1 MTDPAETPK
10 TPETSDPPRAGF
22 VAVIGA
28 PNAGKSTL
36 VNRLVGAKVSIVTH
50 KVQTTRARVLGV
62 ALRGAS
68 QIALIDTP
76 GIFQPKRRLDR
87 AMVSAAWS
95 GADDADAVL
104 LLIDAAG
111 GIDEEVR
118 AILDGLAGHGYGP
131 ATQPGRRQAILALNK
146 VDAVKPPSLLKLAE
160 ELDAAGLFSEIFMIS
175 ALKGDGVEDLADRL
189 AALMPAGPWLYPED
203 QLSDMPQRLLAAE
216 VVREK
221 LYINV
226 HQEVPYALTVETER
240 WETTKDGGARVEAV
254 IYVERESQRSIILGK
269 GGQRIK
275 RIGQSAREELQEMFE
290 HPVHLFLFVKVRD
303 RWQDD
308 PERYRMWNLDF
319 NV

>member
-1 MTDPAETPK
+1 MSETPG
-10 TPETSDPPRAGF
+10 SDDQTRAGF

-62 ALRGAS
+62 ALHGAS

-104 LLIDAAG
+104 LLIDAVG
-111 GIDEEVR
+111 GLDDEVR
-118 AILDGLAGHGYGP
+118 AILDGLADHGYG
-131 ATQPGRRQAILALNK
+131 AGRRQAVLALNK
-146 VDAVKPPSLLKLAE
+146 TDAIKPPVLLKLAD
-160 ELDAAGLFSEIFMIS
+160 ELNATGLFSEIFMIS
-175 ALKGDGVEDLADRL
+175 ALKGDGVADLAARL
-189 AALMPAGPWLYPED
+189 AALMPEGPWLYPED

-221 LYINV
+221 LYLNV
-226 HQEVPYALTVETER
+226 HQEVPYALTVETES
-240 WETTKDGGARVEAV
+240 WESTKDGGARVEAV

-275 RIGQSAREELQEMFE
+275 RIGQAAREELQEMFE